1 MLYGVR
7 SRHESKK
14 VMCVYL
20 SVMCGCVVSVC
31 VVSNMWVWCDW
42 VWFDL
47 YLCTVVC

>member
-1 MLYGVR
+1 MLYEVG
-7 SRHESKK
+7 SQHESKK

-31 VVSNMWVWCDW
+31 VVSVCVVSNMWVWC
-42 VWFDL
+42 DL